1 MFGPHWVCPS
11 SRQHLLSGST
21 LLRLQVALQVYCLKR
36 ALSFV
41 HFPDLSSL
49 GSGSWVLHKGTDS
62 GVHFVIFPGPSR
74 SGDQVLCKHTVPGAL
89 CLNQIPS
96 PGCSVSRVPHKSTI
110 SGMLCVSS
118 GELISGF
125 DPPGRCQPSRIP
137 GRLVSNW
144 EPAHSLVEDPSL
156 WAEISSYLLALAVA
170 CLPPCLQWQGRG
182 LYAAR

>member
-1 MFGPHWVCPS
+1 MVKNPSVNAGDVRGCRFDPRVRKIPWRRAVLTVFGPHWVCPS

-41 HFPDLSSL
+41 QFPDLSSL

-62 GVHFVIFPGPSR
+62 GVHIVLFPGPSR
-74 SGDQVLCKHTVPGAL
+74 SGDQVLCEHTVPGAL

-96 PGCSVSRVPHKSTI
+96 PGCSVSWVHHKSTI

-125 DPPGRCQPSRIP
+125 DPPGM
-137 GRLVSNW
+137 
-144 EPAHSLVEDPSL
+144 
-156 WAEISSYLLALAVA
+156 VA
-170 CLPPCLQWQGRG
+170 S
-182 LYAAR
+182 

>member
-21 LLRLQVALQVYCLKR
+21 LLRLQVALQVYCLKW

-74 SGDQVLCKHTVPGAL
+74 SGDQVLCEHTVPGAL
-89 CLNQIPS
+89 SLNQIPS

-118 GELISGF
+118 GELISGCN
-125 DPPGRCQPSRIP
+125 PPGRCQLSNIP
-137 GRLVSNW
+137 GR
-144 EPAHSLVEDPSL
+144 H
-156 WAEISSYLLALAVA
+156 
-170 CLPPCLQWQGRG
+170 G
-182 LYAAR
+182 